1 MSDKQKIR
9 KLTNGLKLSLY
20 QEAIKETYSTS
31 FDFLIKV
38 QQLENIQKL
47 IELRQNQTA
56 QVSTITKS
64 DDKLSLSSQ
73 VHSYQLSSRQS
84 NNYPTK
90 STYYSSS
97 TQNDYPYP
105 TQQSFS
111 PTSNQY
117 SPYEHSEFN
126 QNQQYPI
133 SQFSQSQHMYSQPH
147 SYLHHQHHSS
157 GKSNI
162 YCYNC
167 GQPEVPD
174 GGSSESIINPSP
186 LSFIT
191 VPVNGNRLQCL
202 LDTGASNTFIHT
214 STLSHIR
221 HNPIKRTKGKYTLA
235 DGNTTVDID
244 GEVEIYIQI
253 GHIRT
258 KITAFISK
266 SLSTSCILGQ
276 DWMRKYAVDICQSSK
291 LIIIYT
297 ARSSAIISMDDNMD
311 KHNFNLK
318 LANTIVLKPQHE
330 TIVRLK
336 SPISSSSNIIF
347 HPNRNIQYQKLI
359 AIPNALLTIQNYET
373 YITIANPTNK
383 ICRIPIHTNIGY
395 FTVQPLDI
403 RCYTINSCLDNDQRS
418 SNDRQPEVAKHDSI
432 EAIFDQLLDH
442 IQDQHEKSEI
452 HQLLIKYKKIFDT
465 STHSIAKI
473 SSPPMINTGLNLP
486 IHSRVYR
493 TDPIKQ
499 QHISTIINDMLK
511 SGQI

>member
-1 MSDKQKIR
+1 
-9 KLTNGLKLSLY
+9 
-20 QEAIKETYSTS
+20 
-31 FDFLIKV
+31 V

-56 QVSTITKS
+56 QVSTITNRE
-64 DDKLSLSSQ
+64 DKLSLSTQ
-73 VHSYQLSSRQS
+73 VHSYQISSRQS

-133 SQFSQSQHMYSQPH
+133 SQFSQSQHMY
-147 SYLHHQHHSS
+147 
-157 GKSNI
+157 I
-162 YCYNC
+162 
-167 GQPEVPD
+167 
-174 GGSSESIINPSP
+174 
-186 LSFIT
+186 
-191 VPVNGNRLQCL
+191 PVNGNRLQCL

-221 HNPIKRTKGKYTLA
+221 HNPIKRIKGKYTLA

-336 SPISSSSNIIF
+336 
-347 HPNRNIQYQKLI
+347 
-359 AIPNALLTIQNYET
+359 
-373 YITIANPTNK
+373 
-383 ICRIPIHTNIGY
+383 
-395 FTVQPLDI
+395 
-403 RCYTINSCLDNDQRS
+403 
-418 SNDRQPEVAKHDSI
+418 
-432 EAIFDQLLDH
+432 
-442 IQDQHEKSEI
+442 
-452 HQLLIKYKKIFDT
+452 
-465 STHSIAKI
+465 
-473 SSPPMINTGLNLP
+473 
-486 IHSRVYR
+486 
-493 TDPIKQ
+493 
-499 QHISTIINDMLK
+499 
-511 SGQI
+511 